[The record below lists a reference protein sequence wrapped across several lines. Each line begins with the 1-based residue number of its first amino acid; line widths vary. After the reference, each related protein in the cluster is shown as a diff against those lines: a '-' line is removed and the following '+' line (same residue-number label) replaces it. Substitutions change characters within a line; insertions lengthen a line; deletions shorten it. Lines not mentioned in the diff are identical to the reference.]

1 MTRGTQKS
9 SFVRFAV
16 SPANGHPC
24 PRRARPNR
32 ASDPREPT
40 SDKRRPLGR
49 SLAMSGGSTTC
60 LSRSQRRR
68 GCIQSGKL
76 CAKGRSGV
84 RDIYI
89 YIFFSIWL
97 PSAGRCPHLT
107 ALRGSRRE
115 IFEVDD
121 ICRSCGSDMWLA
133 SGHHHYD
140 VAALSDTTRGKRKP
154 PLSGKRTSNG
164 PPKK

>member
-1 MTRGTQKS
+1 MPVAVAKEEGLQS
-9 SFVRFAV
+9 VRQTLRE
-16 SPANGHPC
+16 GKKWG
-24 PRRARPNR
+24 PR
-32 ASDPREPT
+32 
-40 SDKRRPLGR
+40 
-49 SLAMSGGSTTC
+49 
-60 LSRSQRRR
+60 
-68 GCIQSGKL
+68 
-76 CAKGRSGV
+76 
-84 RDIYI
+84 YI
-89 YIFFSIWL
+89 YIFSIGV

-121 ICRSCGSDMWLA
+121 MCRSCGSDMWLA

-140 VAALSDTTRGKRKP
+140 VAALSDTTRGKRKG